1 MIHSRTLYGLNKQT
15 ELRKQLRKN
24 LTPAE
29 AALWSLLKGSQLLG
43 RKFRR
48 QHGIGS
54 YIVDFCC
61 PSEHLIVELDGEVH
75 NDPGQAEYDAARD
88 ANLRE
93 LGFTILRFENKE
105 VFRNTQAVLNTIAAN
120 FSTHQ

>member
-1 MIHSRTLYGLNKQT
+1 MIHSRTLYNLNKQT

-29 AALWSLLKGSQLLG
+29 AALWSMLKGSQLMG

-48 QHGIGS
+48 QHGVGS

-61 PSEHLIVELDGEVH
+61 PSERLVVELDGEVH
-75 NDPGQAEYDAARD
+75 NHTMQAEYDIVRD
-88 ANLRE
+88 AHLRE
-93 LGFTILRFENKE
+93 LGFKVIRFENKD
-105 VFRNTQAVLNTIAAN
+105 VFQNPQRILDNIAAA
-120 FSTHQ
+120 FTG

>member
-1 MIHSRTLYGLNKQT
+1 MIHSRTLYNLNKQT

-29 AALWSLLKGSQLLG
+29 AALWSMLKGSQLMG

-48 QHGIGS
+48 QHGVGS

-61 PSEHLIVELDGEVH
+61 PSERLVVELDGEVH
-75 NDPGQAEYDAARD
+75 NHAMQAEYDIVRD
-88 ANLRE
+88 AHLRE
-93 LGFTILRFENKE
+93 LGFKVIRFENKD
-105 VFRNTQAVLNTIAAN
+105 VFQNPQRILDNIAAA
-120 FSTHQ
+120 FTG